1 MIQSNHNNRVFVDTN
16 ILIDDFLFRLK
27 KARLSKIAF
36 QALLFLEQKKAE
48 LYIASFS
55 VVQFVSTCQRAKIKD
70 ADIILEIQKILG
82 KYQIVD
88 FTKED
93 IQNSYNQLEKQDI
106 EDVWQ
111 YTLSQKV
118 KCRHILTS
126 NTKDFKS
133 FNNIEIH
140 KPKNIRLIYL
150 K

>member
-1 MIQSNHNNRVFVDTN
+1 M
-16 ILIDDFLFRLK
+16 
-27 KARLSKIAF
+27 
-36 QALLFLEQKKAE
+36 
-48 LYIASFS
+48 
-55 VVQFVSTCQRAKIKD
+55 VQFVSTCQRAKIKD
-70 ADIILEIQKILG
+70 VDIIVEIQKILG
-82 KYQIVD
+82 KYNIID

-93 IQNSYNQLEKQDI
+93 IQNSYNQLDKQDI